1 MFIQFLRTYP
11 VNGEGAHQRCDCY
24 GVKNGGAAKM
34 FDSDDGQQC
43 GNDVAGMVLALV
55 FTQRTIQ
62 GLVADQGE
70 SQSAKHRDEEALGY
84 AREEQ

>member
-1 MFIQFLRTYP
+1 
-11 VNGEGAHQRCDCY
+11 
-24 GVKNGGAAKM
+24 M

-43 GNDVAGMVLALV
+43 GNDVAGMVPALV